1 MHLLDLTPI
10 SNNFIGHTRMSL
22 RKLLKKRRKQ
32 KVVDQIERLNVFE
45 EEIDGLDKDTRKIIN
60 LLNYTKRSTSAYDG
74 GEFDVG
80 YHSFN
85 LKGKRLRGQR
95 DPQQRFSNVP
105 YDFTG
110 KTVLDIG
117 CNQGGML
124 FEIADRIKHG
134 IGIDYDARMV
144 NVANRIRSNQ
154 KATHLDFYVFDL
166 QAERLDYISDLLIDD
181 NVDICF
187 LLSVC
192 MWLKNW
198 KDVIDFTY
206 KSSDSLLF
214 ETNGSTEQQDEQVA
228 YLQKCYSKVDLLSA
242 SSEDDPKQKK
252 RKLLLCSK

>member
-1 MHLLDLTPI
+1 VLYSAIIHPQHFT
-10 SNNFIGHTRMSL
+10 GETRMSL
-22 RKLLKKRRKQ
+22 RKILKKRRKQ
-32 KVVDQIERLNVFE
+32 KVVDQIERLNVCE

-85 LKGKRLRGQR
+85 LKGKRFRGQR
-95 DPQQRFSNVP
+95 DPQQRFANVT
-105 YDFTG
+105 YDFSG

-124 FEIADRIKHG
+124 FEIADKIKHG
-134 IGIDYDARMV
+134 VGIDYDARMV
-144 NVANRIRSNQ
+144 NVANRIRSYQ
-154 KATHLDFYVFDL
+154 KAPHLDFYVFDL
-166 QAERLDYISDLLIDD
+166 QAERLDYISDLLTNDK
-181 NVDICF
+181 VDICF

-206 KSSDSLLF
+206 KSSDNLLF
-214 ETNGSTEQQDEQVA
+214 ETNGSTEQQAEQIA
-228 YLQKCYSKVDLLSA
+228 YLEKIYSKVDLLSA
-242 SSEDDPKQKK
+242 SSEDDPGQKK